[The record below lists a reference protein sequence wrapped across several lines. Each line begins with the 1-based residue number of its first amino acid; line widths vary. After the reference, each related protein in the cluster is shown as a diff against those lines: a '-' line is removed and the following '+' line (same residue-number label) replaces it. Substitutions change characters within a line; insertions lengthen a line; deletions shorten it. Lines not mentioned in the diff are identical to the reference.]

1 MREFDSLTM
10 VVRTRVVDHGHL
22 CLNMVSGTMYLIYI
36 TYFQTATMLPFREL
50 YPLVV
55 ADVALFSVNEQELRV
70 LLVQRSQAPEMHRWA
85 LPGGLLQPEVDVS
98 LEDTAR
104 RVLRQKVSVDIP
116 YLEEVCTFSGTSRDP
131 RGWSIGVLFYALLP
145 RDQVNAL
152 VKDKVEALAWI
163 AADHPEQ
170 PLAFDHALQLS
181 TALKALRDKVERHAL
196 PLHLLPE
203 RFTLAELQRTCEAIL
218 GRPLDKSV
226 FRRRLKGTTDLIPVD
241 EFVRGAQRPAQL
253 FRARDDFVF

>member
-1 MREFDSLTM
+1 M
-10 VVRTRVVDHGHL
+10 H
-22 CLNMVSGTMYLIYI
+22 LIYI
-36 TYFQTATMLPFREL
+36 TYFQKATMLPFREL

-55 ADVALFSVNEQELRV
+55 ADVALLSVNEQGLRV
-70 LLVQRSQAPEMHRWA
+70 LLVQRSEAPELHSWA
-85 LPGGLLQPEVDVS
+85 LPGGLLQPEVDDS
-98 LEDTAR
+98 LEATAR

-116 YLEEVCTFSGTSRDP
+116 YLEEVGTFSGPLRDP

-145 RDQVNAL
+145 RDQINAL
-152 VKDKVEALAWI
+152 VKDKVQALKWA
-163 AADHPEQ
+163 AADQPEQ

-181 TALKALRDKVERHAL
+181 AALKALRDKVERHAL

-203 RFTLAELQRTCEAIL
+203 RFTLGELQRTCEAIL

-226 FRRRLKGTTDLIPVD
+226 FRRRLKGSEDLIAVD

-253 FRARDDFVF
+253 FRSREGFVF